1 MRILVIGTG
10 AIGGFYGGLLSRAG
24 CEVSVLARTDY
35 EQIRDN
41 GIFIR
46 SDSEFGAWHFQ
57 PQHTLAL
64 DETLESPPDLI
75 LLCVKLTDTVNRV
88 ALLEPHLGKDTAIA
102 LLCNGVEIE
111 AEIAKAFPRH
121 QLISALAFVCVTRT
135 APGMIW
141 HQAFGGLAIG
151 DYPNGESNASM
162 ALAQAFRT
170 AGLECD
176 LTQNI
181 TLARWKKCVW
191 NAAFNPL
198 SVLSGGLDTQRLLAE
213 AEPLVRN
220 VMGEVKTI
228 ANALGHSL
236 TREFIDDQI
245 EKTRSASPYKTSM
258 LLDYEADRPMETEAI
273 IGNTLRA
280 ASRSNVSAPHLET
293 LYTLMRLKGRNFT
306 ESEIAE
312 DAPR

>member
-1 MRILVIGTG
+1 MRILVIGAG
-10 AIGGFYGGLLSRAG
+10 AVGGFYGGLLARTG
-24 CEVSVLARTDY
+24 CQVSVLARTDF

-41 GIFIR
+41 GISIR

-57 PQHTLAL
+57 PHRTLAPGK
-64 DETLESPPDLI
+64 TLETPPDLI

-88 ALLEPHLGKDTAIA
+88 ALLQPHLGKGTAIV

-111 AEIAKAFPRH
+111 AEIANAFPRH
-121 QLISALAFVCVTRT
+121 RLISALAFVCVTRT

-151 DYPNGESNASM
+151 DYPHGESKDSA
-162 ALAQAFRT
+162 ALAKAFRT
-170 AGLECD
+170 AGLDCE
-176 LTQNI
+176 LTENI
-181 TLARWKKCVW
+181 TLARWKKCLW

-198 SVLSGGLDTQRLLAE
+198 SVLSGGLDTQQLLAE
-213 AEPLVRN
+213 AEPLVRAI
-220 VMGEVKTI
+220 MGEVETI

-236 TREFIDDQI
+236 SPEFIDDQI

-258 LLDYEADRPMETEAI
+258 LLDYEAGRPMETEAI

-280 ASRSNVSAPHLET
+280 AKRVGVSAPHLET
-293 LYTLMRLKGRNFT
+293 LYTLIRMHGPQ
-306 ESEIAE
+306 AH
-312 DAPR
+312 